1 MTDCHNT
8 FRIETERLILREWR
22 SSDFDP
28 FAVMN
33 ADPEVM
39 SFFPTVLKKVASD
52 DFAHRII
59 AKMNEKG
66 YGLFAVEIKSTGEFI
81 DIPGCTKYHLMPVL
95 KVRSK

>member
-22 SSDFDP
+22 SGDFDS

-39 SFFPTVLKKVASD
+39 RFCKSRLNLLLLPQLKPRQQIACRHFPSD
-52 DFAHRII
+52 GMQWNGI
-59 AKMNEKG
+59 
-66 YGLFAVEIKSTGEFI
+66 
-81 DIPGCTKYHLMPVL
+81 
-95 KVRSK
+95 